1 MTKRR
6 RTRACDP
13 EEIIVTI
20 HVWFDCDFHVDLEG
34 GYLVTCRELP
44 EMIAGGKTLRAAR
57 ANARYQIIGCLEDLA
72 EDGQPIPLTYAS
84 ISRVKQGPV
93 RPRQTRETAP

>member
-6 RTRACDP
+6 LIVPDP
-13 EEIIVTI
+13 EEIIVSI
-20 HVWFDCDFHVDLEG
+20 HVWFDCRFHADPEG

-57 ANARYQIIGCLEDLA
+57 ADARYQIVGCLEDLA
-72 EDGQPIPLTYAS
+72 EDGQPIPPLTYAPS
-84 ISRVKQGPV
+84 WPVKQRPV
-93 RPRQTRETAP
+93 RPRQTR